1 MHHVILVHSLSFC
14 IFFFRA
20 DYWRNPDKNEDTD
33 KPISIR
39 NVICFFDSLDLAK
52 TATTS
57 KRLIPA
63 ATRGILKSQQSL
75 IFTTFA

>member
-20 DYWRNPDKNEDTD
+20 DYWRNPEKNEDTD

-57 KRLIPA
+57 KR
-63 ATRGILKSQQSL
+63 GILKSQQSL